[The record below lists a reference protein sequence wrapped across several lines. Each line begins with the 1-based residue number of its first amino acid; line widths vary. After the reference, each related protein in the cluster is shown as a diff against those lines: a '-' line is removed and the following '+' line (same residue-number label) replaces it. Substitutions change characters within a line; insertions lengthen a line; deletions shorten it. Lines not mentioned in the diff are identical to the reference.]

1 MEKKKKNLNISTKV
15 SGTIAICEFIC
26 LLVIFLVVNSNISG
40 VLRKNAEALMD
51 RMSVDCAQIIEDYVS
66 DAEEYII
73 AYSKCPELL
82 ELMKDPE
89 NEEKFAAAQAYT
101 EKYSA
106 GRDHLEG
113 IYASEWNTHVLTHTS
128 AGVVGITTR
137 KDPGPLK
144 QLQDA
149 MLANDRIYNT
159 GIIISPASKKQII
172 SMYKA
177 VKDEEGQPIGLVG
190 CGIFTDGIIETL
202 DTLPLNGLESVK
214 YYLVN
219 VPTKQY
225 IFHEDTEMV
234 TKESEDPVILEIL
247 DKLSDGETTGHVE
260 LNGIMASYHHMKD
273 RDWIFVMA
281 DTTDEVCASLYD
293 VRGSLGIICAIALV
307 LIVLVSQFLIMF
319 SLRPLQKVETALVK
333 LQNGDVSDNYDI
345 QQYAKVNDEIGH
357 IANATDDLN
366 KFFKQVFVTLKE
378 GGESLQGEAKE
389 LLKSADEL
397 GSYMEDNT
405 ANTEELYASIETTNS
420 SITQVRSS
428 MAQMKELVEKVV
440 KHLEKNKY
448 TNKLL
453 SEGSEEMRDRATST
467 LKQTDESFAKT
478 KEEIHDSLIKL
489 QELKNINEMAES
501 ILEISTQTNLLSL
514 NASIEAARAG
524 EAGRGFGVVAEEI
537 AHLAADSKEM
547 ANQIQMICSNS
558 NNNIDRVKKC
568 FNSVIELMDETILVE
583 FEEMSNCSNTN
594 SNYVTD
600 IEKELLEIRE
610 ATDKLFEA
618 IHNVYDDFI
627 RIEEMTRDND
637 VAVDAIVQKNE
648 ASMRISSEIQNHA
661 YENKSLAAQIDEILK
676 NFKD

>member
-1 MEKKKKNLNISTKV
+1 MEKKKKALNISTKV
-15 SGTIAICEFIC
+15 SGAIAVCELIC
-26 LLVIFLVVNSNISG
+26 LLIIFLVVNSNISS
-40 VLRKNAEALMD
+40 VLKGNAVSSMD
-51 RMSVDCAQIIEDYVS
+51 RMSVDRAQIIEDYVA
-66 DAEEYII
+66 DAEEYTI
-73 AYSKCPELL
+73 AYSKSPELA
-82 ELMKDPE
+82 ELMRDPE

-106 GRDHLEG
+106 GRAYLEG
-113 IYASEWNTHVLTHTS
+113 IYASEWNTHVLTHTA

-202 DTLPLNGLESVK
+202 NALPVDGLESVK

-225 IFHEDTEMV
+225 IFHENTEMI
-234 TKESEDPVILEIL
+234 TLETEDPVVLAIL
-247 DKLSDGETTGHVE
+247 DKLSDGEVTGHVE
-260 LNGIMASYHHMKD
+260 LNGTMASYHHMTD
-273 RDWIFVMA
+273 RNWIFVMA
-281 DTTDEVCASLYD
+281 DSTDEVLASLYS
-293 VRGSLGIICAIALV
+293 VRTILSFVCIIALIA
-307 LIVLVSQFLIMF
+307 IVMVSQILIMF
-319 SLRPLQKVETALVK
+319 SLRPLQKVERALVK

-345 QQYAKVNDEIGH
+345 QQYTGTDDEIGH
-357 IANATDDLN
+357 IANAANDLN
-366 KFFKQVFVTLKE
+366 RFLKQVFVTLKE
-378 GGESLQGEAKE
+378 GGENLQGEAKA
-389 LLKSADEL
+389 LLHSADEL

-420 SITQVRSS
+420 SIAQVRAS

-440 KHLEKNKY
+440 RHLEKNKY

-453 SEGSEEMRDRATST
+453 TEGSEDMRNRATST

-524 EAGRGFGVVAEEI
+524 EAGKGFGVVAEEI
-537 AHLAADSKEM
+537 AHLAADSKDM
-547 ANQIQMICSNS
+547 ANQIQMICNNS

-568 FNSVIELMDETILVE
+568 FNNVIELMDETIMVE
-583 FEEMSNCSNTN
+583 FEDMSNSSMTN
-594 SNYVTD
+594 CDYVSD
-600 IEKELLEIRE
+600 IERDLLEIRE
-610 ATDKLFEA
+610 ATENLFAA
-618 IHNVYDDFI
+618 IHSVYDDFV
-627 RIEEMTRDND
+627 RIEDMTRDND

-661 YENKSLAAQIDEILK
+661 NENKSLAAEIDEILK
-676 NFKD
+676 KFKD